1 MEEQDYTAF
10 EAYLTNE
17 LSQEARIN
25 FETRLKADAEFN
37 KAFNT
42 YKELSAFLAHT
53 LENETPSE
61 AFKSN
66 LENISN
72 THFSKY
78 KKQKTV
84 FALRPWQYAVA
95 ASIVL
100 LIGIFM
106 FDNLSNP
113 QFNDYN
119 NYQTISLTVRGDDSE
134 LIKTAEIAFNTKDF
148 NKASKALNKLIAL
161 DAENAELKLYRAIAN
176 IELNEFDKAD
186 TELEGITKGNSV
198 FKNKAIWYLALSKLK
213 QKDYK
218 ACKAVL
224 KTLSEEAEDFER
236 AQKLLSKLD

>member
-100 LIGIFM
+100 LIGVFM
-106 FDNLSNP
+106 FNQSTP
-113 QFNDYN
+113 VYSDYA
-119 NYQTISLTVRGDDSE
+119 NYGNVSLTVRGDDSE

-161 DAENAELKLYRAIAN
+161 DTENAELKLYRAIAN

-186 TELEGITKGNSV
+186 TELDGITKGNSV

-224 KTLSEEAEDFER
+224 KTLPEEAEDFER